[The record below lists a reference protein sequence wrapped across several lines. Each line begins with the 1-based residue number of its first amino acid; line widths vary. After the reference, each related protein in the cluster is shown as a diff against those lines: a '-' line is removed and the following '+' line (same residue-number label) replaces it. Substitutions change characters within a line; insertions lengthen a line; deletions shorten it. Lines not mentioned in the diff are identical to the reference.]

1 MKVLRKV
8 LRELRGKHGTCGTS
22 GAVPCRVA
30 PLQRYLHKLWV
41 MIGSFLYNIIN
52 GITRRSLFYIHLII
66 KSVIAHMCGLVF
78 RHDSRSQVH
87 VRSNAPMLHRSRRRR
102 GISVLVI
109 LNTDGRVSTSGV
121 LTRRV
126 FFLRTA
132 SITPRAEYLFFSHL
146 TGWPLLPT
154 QCIH

>member
-8 LRELRGKHGTCGTS
+8 LRELVWKFLSFYASIFLINFRLGQRGKHGTCGTS

-66 KSVIAHMCGLVF
+66 KSVIGMAPLIRITTCVEYYCLV
-78 RHDSRSQVH
+78 
-87 VRSNAPMLHRSRRRR
+87 
-102 GISVLVI
+102 
-109 LNTDGRVSTSGV
+109 T
-121 LTRRV
+121 
-126 FFLRTA
+126 
-132 SITPRAEYLFFSHL
+132 
-146 TGWPLLPT
+146 
-154 QCIH
+154 